1 MDRVTPYSASPLRA
15 VSASALFARHFLLVL
30 GVVLAFA
37 GQVVLLNT
45 LPNSP
50 SEGQMQALAG
60 CLLILGAL
68 VFGAL
73 ARDTSVTLPR
83 LEFPRWNANLFPFVR
98 RKRWMLAWLAVACVL
113 AVLASTR
120 FVIGG
125 EDFYVRAIWVASVV
139 ALLLAPVNSM
149 RLALPTIA
157 RQERVYLLVLAALFV
172 VAFITR
178 TYKLTL
184 LPFNVD
190 GDFAEFG
197 GIARSL
203 VTGQAQHI
211 FAYDNWGRMPML
223 GYLPSWLTMSLF
235 RNDLFGLY
243 ASGVIEGLL
252 VIVGVYLLG
261 RDLFHARVGLFA
273 AALLTVSY
281 THLLASRQSNFI
293 DPVPFLVFSIYFL
306 LIGLR
311 EGQSWGLVLSGVL
324 TALCVQ
330 MYFSGRIVVLI
341 VGFILFYLLIW
352 RPPWLWMRRKA
363 ILLWILAI
371 LITLGPMLVLFAQDS
386 TVLMARSSGIFVL
399 NPPILTHLEGKY
411 GVTSVPAMLLEQ
423 ARRTVLLFNYYPDTG
438 PQFRFTRP
446 FLDAVTGPLF
456 VLGLGYALRHWRR
469 LGDALL
475 PVWVFLG
482 AVFGS
487 FLVSDAPSWSRLI
500 VLLPPTA
507 LLAARA
513 LDVLYEWL
521 VRLLNPLGV
530 GKLFIAPAI
539 VIILFIEVGVM
550 NWNTYVEV
558 KGSYASQVTRMA
570 RYLEVQSPSTHGYLV
585 SSLFPYDVR
594 ELRFLVPGR
603 LVASLRPEEITSN
616 IARVGSPTLVILT
629 NEQGAV
635 LQRLSQL
642 YPDGSAETHMG
653 NAPDDIAFYVFRLP

>member
-1 MDRVTPYSASPLRA
+1 
-15 VSASALFARHFLLVL
+15 
-30 GVVLAFA
+30 
-37 GQVVLLNT
+37 
-45 LPNSP
+45 
-50 SEGQMQALAG
+50 MQALAG
-60 CLLILGAL
+60 SLLILGAVL
-68 VFGAL
+68 FGAL
-73 ARDTSVTLPR
+73 AREASVALPR
-83 LEFPRWNANLFPFVR
+83 LEFPQWNANLAPFVW
-98 RKRWMLAWLAVACVL
+98 RKRWMAAWLALSSAL
-113 AVLASTR
+113 AVIAISR
-120 FVIGG
+120 FILDG
-125 EDFYVRAIWVASVV
+125 EDFYVRAIWVASLV
-139 ALLLAPVNSM
+139 ALLLAPLNSL
-149 RLALPTIA
+149 RLVPPKIA
-157 RQERVYLLVLAALFV
+157 RQEGVYLAALVLLLV

-178 TYKLTL
+178 TYKLTY

-203 VTGQAQHI
+203 VTGQQSRI
-211 FAYDNWGRMPML
+211 FAYDNWGGMPML

-235 RNDLFGLY
+235 GTNLFGLY

-293 DPVPFLVFSIYFL
+293 DPVPFLIFSIYFL
-306 LIGLR
+306 LVGLR
-311 EGQSWGLVLSGVL
+311 EGRSWALVLSGVL

-341 VGFILFYLLIW
+341 VGFILFYLVLF
-352 RPPWLWMRRKA
+352 RPPWMWMRRNA
-363 ILLWILAI
+363 VLLWILAI
-371 LITLGPMLVLFAQDS
+371 LITLGPMLVLFARDS
-386 TVLMARSSGIFVL
+386 TMLMARSSGIFVL

-411 GVTSVPAMLLEQ
+411 DVTSVPAMLLEQ

-438 PQFRFTRP
+438 PQFNFNRP
-446 FLDAVTGPLF
+446 FLDPVTGPLF
-456 VLGLGYALRHWRR
+456 VLGIGYAFLHLRRF
-469 LGDALL
+469 GNALL
-475 PVWVFLG
+475 LVWVFLG

-487 FLVSDAPSWSRLI
+487 FLVSDAPSWSRLMI
-500 VLLPPTA
+500 LLPPTA

-513 LDVLYEWL
+513 LDFLYEWL
-521 VRLLNPLGV
+521 VRFLSPLGV
-530 GKLFIAPAI
+530 GKHFIAPAL
-539 VIILFIEVGVM
+539 VIILFIEVGAM
-550 NWNTYVEV
+550 NWNTYVDV

-570 RYLEVQSPSTHGYLV
+570 RYLQAQSPSTHGYLV

-603 LVASLRPEEITSN
+603 LVANLSPAEITST

-642 YPDGSAETHMG
+642 YPGGSVETHIG